1 MNKDYTL
8 YAGTFKLIKEL
19 LMTGGW
25 NTTLAD
31 IYNAGKLIEAL
42 PEPKGASIAE
52 ASTLVTANITSKQ
65 YETITKAIKYH
76 ASKSTILPTMFAV
89 QLIESFELLSE

>member
-25 NTTLAD
+25 NTTLPD
-31 IYNAGKLIEAL
+31 IYNAGKLIETL
-42 PEPKGASIAE
+42 PEPKGSSLADASELI
-52 ASTLVTANITSKQ
+52 TANITSKQ
-65 YETITKAIKYH
+65 YETIEKAIKYH
-76 ASKSTILPTMFAV
+76 AGKSTILPTMFAV
-89 QLIESFELLSE
+89 QLIEVFELLNE